1 MPKVDVLDLNGKKV
15 DEIELSESVFSI
27 EMSEHAVYEAI
38 KNYLANQRQGTQ
50 CTKTRAEVRG
60 GGRKPWSLPV
70 PFCLHGFLPP
80 PRTSDLVLAHCVP
93 CL

>member
-1 MPKVDVLDLNGKKV
+1 MPKVDVLDLNGKKI
-15 DEIELSESVFSI
+15 DEIELSESIFAI

-60 GGRKPWSLPV
+60 GGRK
-70 PFCLHGFLPP
+70 
-80 PRTSDLVLAHCVP
+80 T
-93 CL
+93 